1 MKKIIILFI
10 IIINII
16 CNTNIVYSQ
25 EANTNLNGAVSINAT
40 KTDSSTDAAIIARE
54 NYKRQIMCLISA
66 NLPQKKKFY
75 GKTVEVRL
83 ILDKYGGLV
92 NVDLTKSSGDTKYDQ
107 AAIASIK
114 GVMFPVFPSEVGS
127 ADMTLTYRIQ
137 CRKNIAP
144 YYNNDSRYYANGNYS
159 RAGSSYRLK
168 HPELIENLLLVNM
181 FLDAVCKIGLIHKLF

>member
-10 IIINII
+10 LILNII
-16 CNTNIVYSQ
+16 CNANTVYSQ
-25 EANTNLNGAVSINAT
+25 ESNTNLNGAVSITAA
-40 KTDSSTDAAIIARE
+40 KTDSSADAAIIARE
-54 NYKRQIMCLISA
+54 KYKRQIMCLISA

-83 ILDKYGGLV
+83 TLDKYGGLV

-107 AAIASIK
+107 AAIASIN
-114 GVMFPVFPSEVGS
+114 GVMFPVFPPEVSS

-144 YYNNDSRYYANGNYS
+144 YYNSDSRYYANRNYS
-159 RAGSSYRLK
+159 GYGGSYRLK
-168 HPELIENLLLVNM
+168 HPELIENLLIANM
-181 FLDAVCKIGLIHKLF
+181 FLSAICKIGLIHRLY